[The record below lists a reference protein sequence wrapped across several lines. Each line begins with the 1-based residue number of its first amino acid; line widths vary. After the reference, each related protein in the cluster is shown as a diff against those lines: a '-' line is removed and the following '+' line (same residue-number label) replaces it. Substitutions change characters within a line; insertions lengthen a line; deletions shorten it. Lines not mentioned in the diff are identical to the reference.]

1 MQPRDSTLY
10 GWLQPGYVSCIV
22 LSRSLAHFFFGAS
35 GKSPDSF
42 TTFGQPFVHV
52 FRFERPF
59 SASSGLAIYF
69 TSAYRRI
76 VAVTSEQ
83 WFQDAL

>member
-1 MQPRDSTLY
+1 MTRLY
-10 GWLQPGYVSCIV
+10 MVGF
-22 LSRSLAHFFFGAS
+22 SLATYHALYYLAHWHTFFLARQGKVPTHSQLLAS
-35 GKSPDSF
+35 HS
-42 TTFGQPFVHV
+42 HV